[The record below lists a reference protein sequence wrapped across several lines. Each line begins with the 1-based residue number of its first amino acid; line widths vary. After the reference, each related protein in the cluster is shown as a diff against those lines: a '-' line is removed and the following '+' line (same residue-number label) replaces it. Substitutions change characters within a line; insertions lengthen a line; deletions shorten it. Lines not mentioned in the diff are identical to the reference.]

1 MRIIHNPVT
10 DAILARRSIR
20 SYTEEKLT
28 EDEVFTLT
36 QCGLWAPS
44 ARNRQT
50 TRFAV
55 VQDQRLLE
63 RLRQEMTDAAEE
75 PSRWLQ
81 AFHYGAPCVIFL
93 FDRRGDRWSGI
104 NGAIAAENIHLA
116 AQGLGLGSV
125 LIGIIRDFMFSERGE
140 AWKKRFG
147 VPEDYD
153 FVLAVAVGHPAKPGR
168 DLPRSEENVV
178 YVRGEDEL

>member
-1 MRIIHNPVT
+1 MKIIHNPVT

-28 EDEVFTLT
+28 EDEVYTLA

-44 ARNRQT
+44 ARNHQT

-55 VQDQRLLE
+55 VQDQALLE
-63 RLRQEMTDAAEE
+63 QLRQEMTEATEE
-75 PSRWLQ
+75 PSGWLK

-93 FDRRGDRWSGI
+93 FDRTGDRWTGA
-104 NGAIAAENIHLA
+104 NAAIAAENIHVA

-125 LIGIIRDFMFSERGE
+125 LIGIIRDFMLSERGE
-140 AWKKRFG
+140 TWKKRFG
-147 VPEDYD
+147 IPEDYV

-168 DLPRSEENVV
+168 DLQRNEENVV
-178 YVRGEDEL
+178 YVSGEDIP